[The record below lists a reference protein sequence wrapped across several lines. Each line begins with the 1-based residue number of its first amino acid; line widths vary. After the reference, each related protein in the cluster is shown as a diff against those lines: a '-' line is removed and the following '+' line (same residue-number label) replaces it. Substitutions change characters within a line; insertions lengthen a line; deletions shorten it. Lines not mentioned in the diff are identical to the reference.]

1 MFSIQGEKAIWS
13 PWTGIVNWGEVC
25 KQFGNDFQKMGGKI
39 LLNFEVVG
47 FSEMTESKGENA
59 LSPISVH
66 SKDKVY

>member
-1 MFSIQGEKAIWS
+1 
-13 PWTGIVNWGEVC
+13 
-25 KQFGNDFQKMGGKI
+25 MGGKI

>member
-1 MFSIQGEKAIWS
+1 
-13 PWTGIVNWGEVC
+13 
-25 KQFGNDFQKMGGKI
+25 MGGKI

-47 FSEMTESKGENA
+47 FSEMTESKGEND